1 MKLYMMVYLHIYA
14 CVYMCTLY
22 FNPLFLSGWG
32 KEKERCVFLNVNWL
46 ADALNNQ
53 VQLDS

>member
-1 MKLYMMVYLHIYA
+1 MKLCMMVYLHIYA

-22 FNPLFLSGWG
+22 FNLLFLSGWG
-32 KEKERCVFLNVNWL
+32 KEKERCVFLDANWL
-46 ADALNNQ
+46 ADPLNNQ